1 MILRRWL
8 FYFKCSFA
16 LVKAHGVME
25 LFHYRKQAIT
35 FTTCSLLT
43 QICPFFFLTRDHG
56 HMFTLSC
63 ISQSYWLNTVQSHIF
78 LWWWDP
84 LKYIQLHV
92 RAVTVALN
100 RASQWLHCWWVK
112 LFILKERIS
121 CMWKT
126 WEYSPAQLCKLP
138 WVACIL
144 SVFLFLTCNISSPK
158 SSLRAI
164 ISFSGMWMWHVV
176 KLIPSSVCSTSP
188 WKINIPDMTSSL
200 LVTAP
205 AITGC
210 RREAASRRCQTHLDS
225 SCFLDVGFRW
235 NILFI

>member
-1 MILRRWL
+1 MFSHRIAL
-8 FYFKCSFA
+8 YFSHKRSWPH
-16 LVKAHGVME
+16 VH
-25 LFHYRKQAIT
+25 T
-35 FTTCSLLT
+35 FMH
-43 QICPFFFLTRDHG
+43 QPE
-56 HMFTLSC
+56 
-63 ISQSYWLNTVQSHIF
+63 SYWFNTVQSH

-84 LKYIQLHV
+84 LKCTQLHV

-100 RASQWLHCWWVK
+100 SASQWLHCCWVK

-126 WEYSPAQLCKLP
+126 WVYSPAQLCKLP

-144 SVFLFLTCNISSPK
+144 SVSVFLFLTCDISSPK

-164 ISFSGMWMWHVV
+164 ISFGGMWMWHVV

-188 WKINIPDMTSSL
+188 WKINIPDMTSSFL
-200 LVTAP
+200 FTAP

-210 RREAASRRCQTHLDS
+210 RREAASRRCQMHLDS
-225 SCFLDVGFRW
+225 SCFLEVGFRR
-235 NILFI
+235 NVLFI